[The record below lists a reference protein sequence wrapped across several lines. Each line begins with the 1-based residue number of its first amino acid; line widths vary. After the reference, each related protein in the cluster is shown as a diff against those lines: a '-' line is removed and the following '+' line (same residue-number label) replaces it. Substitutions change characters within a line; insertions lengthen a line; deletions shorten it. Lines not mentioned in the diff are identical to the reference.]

1 MQPKLILVLLQPQ
14 HMNDSILNL
23 NDETG
28 KTLPCQVEITL
39 EVDGEDYLLLKPV
52 DHAVYI
58 FAWGEGEDEEDEL
71 LLDIEEDE
79 LDRIFSIAQAV
90 LSEQNL
96 KLQRTAYTLTA
107 SGELPELDEDEI
119 FTIDA
124 EEEDA
129 SEEFQELAHFFFEEQ
144 EYSVFTSLDPLMF
157 FAKLD
162 SNGNPEMLSPEEI
175 QRIQPYVE
183 EHLID
188 PDEEI

>member
-1 MQPKLILVLLQPQ
+1 M
-14 HMNDSILNL
+14 DESILSL
-23 NDETG
+23 TDETG

-39 EVDGEDYLLLKPV
+39 EVDREEYLLLKPI

-58 FAWGEGEDEEDEL
+58 FAWGEGDDDEDQL
-71 LLDIEEDE
+71 LLDIEEEE
-79 LDRIFSIAQAV
+79 LDRVFSIAQAV

-124 EEEDA
+124 EEEEA
-129 SEEFQELAHFFFEEQ
+129 SEEFQELAHFFCEEQ
-144 EYSVFTSLDPLMF
+144 EYSIFTSLDPLMF

-162 SNGNPEMLSPEEI
+162 RYGKPQLLTPEEI

-183 EHLID
+183 EHLMD

>member
-1 MQPKLILVLLQPQ
+1 M
-14 HMNDSILNL
+14 DESILSL
-23 NDETG
+23 TDETG
-28 KTLPCQVEITL
+28 KTLACQVEITI
-39 EVDGEDYLLLKPV
+39 EVDREEYLLLRPI

-58 FAWGEGEDEEDEL
+58 FAWGEGDDEEDQL
-71 LLDIEEDE
+71 LLDIEEEE

-107 SGELPELDEDEI
+107 SGELPEELDEDEV

-124 EEEDA
+124 EDEEA
-129 SEEFQELAHFFFEEQ
+129 SEEFLELAHFFYEEQ
-144 EYSVFTSLDPLMF
+144 EYSIFTSLDPLMF

-162 SNGNPEMLSPEEI
+162 GKGNPQLLTPEEI

-183 EHLID
+183 EHLMD
-188 PDEEI
+188 PDEKI

>member
-1 MQPKLILVLLQPQ
+1 MD
-14 HMNDSILNL
+14 DSILNL
-23 NDETG
+23 KDETG

-52 DHAVYI
+52 DHSVYI
-58 FAWGEGEDEEDEL
+58 FAWGEGDDEEDEL
-71 LLDIEEDE
+71 LLDIEEEE
-79 LDRIFSIAQAV
+79 LDRIFSVAHAV

-96 KLQRTAYTLTA
+96 KLQRTAYTLTV

-183 EHLID
+183 QHLID